1 MNTYAAWF
9 NSKSFSAHT
18 IAITAFALAGI
29 VASDKQVQA
38 WVTQVCGAHVG
49 LAAEIVGF
57 CIIIANYRHSSSEA
71 GTVANVKAIMNQPA
85 PPTAEQIAAASTK

>member
-38 WVTQVCGAHVG
+38 WG
-49 LAAEIVGF
+49 
-57 CIIIANYRHSSSEA
+57 
-71 GTVANVKAIMNQPA
+71 
-85 PPTAEQIAAASTK
+85 